1 MDRDEIG
8 RAFLLVGKPLKDSD
22 VLAWLNEFDA
32 DGNGIIDEDEFAHMV
47 RNRMGIACSITC
59 IPCLRG
65 CNSEQRRTKPV
76 KPASKLKALRRPTVT
91 SQFEKKC
98 SPGWAGN
105 QMLMSITERKRE
117 MMTNF
122 LTRLCIA
129 INLCFNITPVYF
141 NSAIDHHKACP
152 LQLTDDTACLW
163 L

>member
-22 VLAWLNEFDA
+22 VLACLNEFDA

-129 INLCFNITPVYF
+129 FNLCFNITPVHF
-141 NSAIDHHKACP
+141 NSAIEHHKACP
-152 LQLTDDTACLW
+152 LQLTEDTTCRW